1 MSAQQSSS
9 ASPVSREQQALVQNG
24 QIPPLLNGDPILDF
38 DVEMSNA
45 GDEDVS
51 RSSVVG
57 DNNSD
62 VNVNINVELTA
73 SILLESAKE
82 DLDRKKNKYYV
93 SLGNYLTLSKVD
105 PSADATK
112 AASLVYKQD
121 QDLFKEAEETLK
133 VLKASNTP
141 AVAPSDKKSMLV
153 PGNLPFLQLK
163 SDPHQEKANREVF
176 DSVYD
181 FCQEFTTVLEAHALS
196 LDASWERLLPMC
208 LNKEERSWFED
219 KLKGKSLGWKVAE
232 SALLDHYDT
241 PFRKFLNMGRVWS
254 MKQGANESARSFGA
268 KFQKFRRQ
276 ATLED
281 GVQLVLCFWWNLRP
295 EVRKACMIPLSANYG
310 TKMPSK
316 IEDIISLVN
325 ATTVDSSSLLLN
337 PGETSSISE
346 WKSFAAGNGASS
358 SSSSSSGNKG
368 KKRAFSSG
376 DAGKKHKKAWDF
388 KSALKDN
395 VCFSCKSPWEK
406 GHSCAER
413 ERHALAKVSRMALR
427 SSGGE
432 GSTFPGRGEA
442 SSSSS
447 SEDDNTSALAQM
459 ALDCKYNYK
468 EMVIK
473 KDFKNM
479 STNITFPI
487 LANNSIRTISL
498 LDCGATFSSVDKNF
512 CLKNSLPISY
522 VTHVNKKFVNKSNV
536 HEYFIRLADSNT
548 YIKRIGTCI
557 ISVTC
562 NSKTI
567 KREFEVMNLTNSNE
581 YDFSIG
587 TDYMFS
593 LGIGIYGLPLT
604 YDDEDSSEERREADR
619 RFNNKS
625 DLLES
630 IERENELKENNPAVG
645 PKEFEEAMDYI
656 QKFVK
661 NNQAIPKGSF
671 CTIPESVVCL
681 DTPENATAF
690 RSPYPIPF
698 KMQGVVDEQVKEW
711 LENGIIERAPANT
724 EWNTPLTV
732 VKKTNGKGEITGY
745 RVCHDPRLV
754 NTLLKTID
762 RMPLPVIGELFEDL
776 KGANIYSTLDLKSAF
791 NSLRLNPK
799 DAHKLSFTWRG
810 VQYKPIGTVFGIK
823 HVSSQFQRTMSIA
836 LEGLPFVRFFVD
848 DIVCASKTFE
858 EHKVHLKQV
867 IERLTRV
874 NLKLNPKKC
883 HFFQKEIYLLGFHIS
898 PKGITMD
905 RRKLVNVLEF
915 PQPKTGKDIQSYC
928 GLINYF
934 RTLIPNVSSIMSPL
948 DSLRNEKSITH
959 LWTDKHQTAFN
970 NLKKALLSDLVLSYP
985 DMNSR
990 FCISC
995 DASLTGIGAVL
1006 YQVRDGKTKYI
1017 SFVAKSLSK
1026 SERKYSATKREL
1038 LALVFALKR
1047 FHKYI
1052 YGSSFTLY
1060 TDHKALTYL
1069 HTQRVANLMMI
1080 AWMDTILQYDFKI
1093 VHLPGVANVLPDAL
1107 SRLSEETEPLLNEL
1121 GGDNEVKSI
1130 MRNSAVTKEPLPDVL
1145 SGEYF
1150 TPPTENQR
1158 NKLLVEEHLKGH
1170 FGIEAI
1176 LHALK
1181 RKGIYWTNL
1190 KSQANDLIQS
1200 CIQCQRHN
1208 ITRKGYNPLRP
1219 ITATLPGDSWGID
1232 LAGPFTM
1239 STKGNEYLLVMID
1252 IASKFYVLRAIP
1264 DKSMATVALQVLD
1277 IIGTWGPM
1285 RKLQSD
1291 CGREFVN
1298 SLMTSIKENVGFE
1311 HALISQYH
1319 PRANGAS
1326 ERAVQSA
1333 VNTIKKQIVGNVA
1346 DWDLKVPS
1354 AQLFLNSKYNA
1365 RTKSTP
1371 FSLMF
1376 GRNPN
1381 DFVDFGKEKD
1391 NATAEKIREDLKGK
1405 IKRMTEIV
1413 YPAVYENVKHV
1424 TEKQKK
1430 SFDTSH
1436 KMIDLKPGST
1446 VMILVTEKQNK
1457 LDPKYKGFYTVVRK
1471 TAANTYVLKNEKG
1484 FLEPRNYPPSLLKK
1498 VSDKI
1503 SEHKDEFFEVEA
1515 IIGHK
1520 KDDNNKYMYRC
1531 KWFDYDESYDSW
1543 EPEDNFT
1550 DPKFIKEY
1558 WQRIGEVPE
1567 SVKEINKANKRLL
1580 KSMNIA
1586 TPQNSGTKR
1595 KRITRSVSQNKKQS
1609 RF

>member
-1 MSAQQSSS
+1 MSASNSPISNSAAERAAPEHVENVQLLSSGVDEDIVMSEGDQVAAPSSS
-9 ASPVSREQQALVQNG
+9 PSPS
-24 QIPPLLNGDPILDF
+24 PS
-38 DVEMSNA
+38 VE
-45 GDEDVS
+45 VKI
-51 RSSVVG
+51 
-57 DNNSD
+57 
-62 VNVNINVELTA
+62 NINEEYTA
-73 SILLESAKE
+73 EMLIESAKE
-82 DLDRKKNKYYV
+82 DLEDKKSKYYIC
-93 SLGNYLTLSKVD
+93 LGNYLQMSRASRDGEDTKLAREVSKE
-105 PSADATK
+105 AEK
-112 AASLVYKQD
+112 
-121 QDLFKEAEETLK
+121 LFKDAEETLK
-133 VLKASNTP
+133 VLKMSN
-141 AVAPSDKKSMLV
+141 ARDV
-153 PGNLPFLQLK
+153 PVVEEKNSFVPPGLPFLQLVTDAVCEK
-163 SDPHQEKANREVF
+163 PHLPKF

-181 FCQEFTTVLEAHALS
+181 FCQEFTTVLKAHSLS
-196 LDASWERLLPMC
+196 LDAHWKRLLPSC
-208 LNKEERSWFED
+208 LNKDTQSWFED
-219 KLKGKSLGWKVAE
+219 KLAEASLNWKAGE
-232 SALLDHYDT
+232 SELLDYYDT
-241 PFRKFLNMGRVWS
+241 PMRKFLNMGRVWS
-254 MKQGANESARSFGA
+254 MKQGANESVRTFGA
-268 KFQKFRRQ
+268 KFQKLRRQ
-276 ATLED
+276 ACLED

-295 EVRKACMIPLSANYG
+295 EVRKACMVPLAANYG
-310 TKMPSK
+310 TKMPSNV
-316 IEDIISLVN
+316 EDIIALV
-325 ATTVDSSSLLLN
+325 TTTTLDTSSLLLN
-337 PGETSSISE
+337 HGETSSVSD
-346 WKSFAAGNGASS
+346 WKSFAEGNGSASF
-358 SSSSSSGNKG
+358 GTGKG
-368 KKRAFSSG
+368 KKRASLAG
-376 DAGKKHKKAWDF
+376 DVGQNAKKSWNF
-388 KSALKDN
+388 RSAVKDN

-406 GHSCAER
+406 GHSCPKR
-413 ERHALAKVSRMALR
+413 ERHLAAKVSRMAIR
-427 SSGGE
+427 SGGE
-432 GSTFPGRGEA
+432 

-447 SEDDNTSALAQM
+447 SSSSGSGAGSSSSHVEDNTSALSQM

-468 EMVIK
+468 DMVIK
-473 KDFKNM
+473 KDFKDM

-498 LDCGATFSSVDKNF
+498 LDCGATFSSVDLNF
-512 CLKNSLPISY
+512 CTKNSLSISY
-522 VTHVNKKFVNKSNV
+522 VTHVNKKFISKHNV
-536 HEYFIRLADSNT
+536 HKYFIRLADSNT
-548 YIKRIGTCI
+548 YVKRIGTCV
-557 ISVTC
+557 ISVSC

-593 LGIGIYGLPLT
+593 LGIGISGLPLM
-604 YDDEDSSEERREADR
+604 YDDQDSSEERLEADR
-619 RFNNKS
+619 RYNNKS

-656 QKFVK
+656 QRFVK

-690 RSPYPIPF
+690 RSPYPIPIS
-698 KMQGVVDEQVKEW
+698 MQGVVDEQVKEW
-711 LENGIIERAPANT
+711 IENGIIERAPANT

-732 VKKTNGKGEITGY
+732 VKKTNGKGEVTGY

-754 NTLLKTID
+754 NTLLKSID
-762 RMPLPVIGELFEDL
+762 RMPLPLIGELFEDL

-858 EHKVHLKQV
+858 EHKAHLKQV
-867 IERLTRV
+867 IERLTKV

-883 HFFQKEIYLLGFHIS
+883 HFFQKEIYLLGFHIA
-898 PKGITMD
+898 PEGITMD

-915 PQPKTGKDIQSYC
+915 PLPRTGKDIQSYC

-959 LWTDKHQTAFN
+959 LWTDKHQTAFD

-995 DASLTGIGAVL
+995 DASLNGIGAVL
-1006 YQVRDGKTKYI
+1006 YQVIGGKTKYI

-1052 YGSSFTLY
+1052 YGSTFTLY

-1107 SRLSEETEPLLNEL
+1107 SRLSEEPESSLNEL
-1121 GGDNEVKSI
+1121 GGDNGFMSI
-1130 MRNSAVTKEPLPDVL
+1130 MRNSAVTKEPLPDIL

-1150 TPPTENQR
+1150 TPPTENER
-1158 NKLLVEEHLKGH
+1158 NSLLVEEHLKGH

-1176 LHALK
+1176 VHALK

-1190 KSQANDLIQS
+1190 KNQANELIQS

-1219 ITATLPGDSWGID
+1219 VTATLPGDSWGID

-1291 CGREFVN
+1291 GGREFVN
-1298 SLMTSIKENVGFE
+1298 SLMKCIKENVGFE

-1381 DFVDFGKEKD
+1381 DFVDFSQEKD
-1391 NATAEKIREDLKGK
+1391 SATAEMIRKELQEK

-1424 TEKQKK
+1424 TEKQKQK
-1430 SFDTSH
+1430 FDTSH
-1436 KMIDLKPGST
+1436 KMLDLKPGST
-1446 VMILVTEKQNK
+1446 VMILITEKQNK
-1457 LDPKYKGFYTVVRK
+1457 LDP
-1471 TAANTYVLKNEKG
+1471 
-1484 FLEPRNYPPSLLKK
+1484 
-1498 VSDKI
+1498 
-1503 SEHKDEFFEVEA
+1503 
-1515 IIGHK
+1515 
-1520 KDDNNKYMYRC
+1520 
-1531 KWFDYDESYDSW
+1531 
-1543 EPEDNFT
+1543 
-1550 DPKFIKEY
+1550 
-1558 WQRIGEVPE
+1558 
-1567 SVKEINKANKRLL
+1567 
-1580 KSMNIA
+1580 
-1586 TPQNSGTKR
+1586 
-1595 KRITRSVSQNKKQS
+1595 
-1609 RF
+1609 

>member
-1 MSAQQSSS
+1 MSINTNTTM
-9 ASPVSREQQALVQNG
+9 SPVLDNDLFLD
-24 QIPPLLNGDPILDF
+24 IPDINPPRSG
-38 DVEMSNA
+38 
-45 GDEDVS
+45 
-51 RSSVVG
+51 SSVADSEVM
-57 DNNSD
+57 
-62 VNVNINVELTA
+62 VNIDMEVTA
-73 SILLESAKE
+73 KLLLESAQE
-82 DLDRKKNKYYV
+82 DLLRKKNRYFA
-93 SLGNYLTLSKVD
+93 LLNTYLTASKVD
-105 PSADATK
+105 PNSEESRNASVGYK
-112 AASLVYKQD
+112 AA
-121 QDLFKEAEETLK
+121 QDLYEEAEKTIRTLK
-133 VLKASNTP
+133 AANAPVGLDP
-141 AVAPSDKKSMLV
+141 AKEKKSMLV
-153 PGNLPFLQLK
+153 PGNLPFLQLRTDSHLVK
-163 SDPHQEKANREVF
+163 PHREVF

-181 FCQEFTTVLEAHALS
+181 FCQEFTTVLEAHSLS
-196 LDASWERLLPMC
+196 LDDSWERLLPTC
-208 LNKEERSWFED
+208 LNKEEKSWFED
-219 KLKGKSLGWKVAE
+219 KLKGKALKWKEAE
-232 SALLDHYDT
+232 SLLLDHYDT
-241 PFRKFLNMGRVWS
+241 PFRKFLNMGRVWC
-254 MKQGANESARSFGA
+254 MKQAKGESARSFGA

-276 ATLED
+276 ASLDD

-295 EVRKACMIPLSANYG
+295 EVREACLIPLSANYG
-310 TKMPSK
+310 SKMPSK
-316 IEDIISLVN
+316 IEDIISLVS
-325 ATTVDSSSLLLN
+325 ATTSDSAVLLDN
-337 PGETSSISE
+337 PGETRNTSAWNSYALSNG
-346 WKSFAAGNGASS
+346 AGVGASS
-358 SSSSSSGNKG
+358 VGHKG
-368 KKRAFSSG
+368 KKRAFSGDSG
-376 DAGKKHKKAWDF
+376 TKVQKKSVWNF
-388 KSALKDN
+388 KQAMKENL
-395 VCFSCKSPWEK
+395 CFSCKSPWEK
-406 GHSCAER
+406 GHSCPER
-413 ERHALAKVSRMALR
+413 EKHTMTKVSRMAVR
-427 SSGGE
+427 SSVAGATSGSSRGGE
-432 GSTFPGRGEA
+432 DC
-442 SSSSS
+442 SSSVVSLD
-447 SEDDNTSALAQM
+447 ENIDALAMM
-459 ALDCKYNYK
+459 ALDCKYNQK
-468 EMVIK
+468 DMVIK

-479 STNITFPI
+479 SANITFPL
-487 LANNSIRTISL
+487 LANNSVRTISL

-512 CLKNSLPISY
+512 CLEKKIPISY
-522 VTHVNKKFVNKSNV
+522 ITHINKKFIDKNNV
-536 HEYFIRLADSNT
+536 HKYFIRLADSNT
-548 YIKRIGTCI
+548 YIKRIGTST

-562 NSKTI
+562 NGKTI
-567 KREFEVMNLTNSNE
+567 KRDFEVMNLTNSHE

-587 TDYMFS
+587 TDYMSS
-593 LGIGIYGLPLT
+593 LGIGIYGLPLS
-604 YDDEDSSEERREADR
+604 YDDEDSSKERIEADR

-630 IERENELKENNPAVG
+630 IERENAQKENNPAIG

-656 QKFVK
+656 KVFIDK
-661 NNQAIPKGSF
+661 NQAIPKGSF

-690 RSPYPIPF
+690 RNPYPIPF
-698 KMQGVVDEQVKEW
+698 KMQGIVDDQVKEW

-754 NTLLKTID
+754 NVLLKSID
-762 RMPLPVIGELFEDL
+762 RMPLPVISELFEDL

-848 DIVCASKTFE
+848 DIVCASKSFE
-858 EHKVHLKQV
+858 EHKEHLKQV
-867 IERLTRV
+867 IQRLTKV

-898 PKGITMD
+898 PQGITMD

-959 LWTDKHQTAFN
+959 LWTDKHQTAFV
-970 NLKKALLSDLVLSYP
+970 NLKKALMSDTVLSYP
-985 DMNSR
+985 DMNSPFR
-990 FCISC
+990 ISC

-1006 YQVRDGKTKYI
+1006 HQVIDGKTRYI

-1047 FHKYI
+1047 FHKYV
-1052 YGSSFTLY
+1052 YGSHFTLY

-1093 VHLPGVANVLPDAL
+1093 VHLPGVSNVLPDVL
-1107 SRLSEETEPLLNEL
+1107 SRLFEETETMSNEL
-1121 GGDNEVKSI
+1121 GGDNMVRSI
-1130 MRNSAVTKEPLPDVL
+1130 MRNSAVTMEPLPDVL

-1150 TPPTENQR
+1150 TPPTENER

-1170 FGIEAI
+1170 FGVEAMM
-1176 LHALK
+1176 HALK
-1181 RKGIYWTNL
+1181 RKGIYWTSL
-1190 KSQANDLIQS
+1190 KSQANDLIQA

-1219 ITATLPGDSWGID
+1219 VTATLPGDSWGID
-1232 LAGPFTM
+1232 LAGPFTT

-1264 DKSMATVALQVLD
+1264 DKSAATIAIQVLD
-1277 IIGTWGPM
+1277 VISTYGPM

-1298 SLMTSIKENVGFE
+1298 SLMTCIKENVGFE

-1346 DWDLKVPS
+1346 DWDQKVPS

-1371 FSLMF
+1371 FSIMF

-1381 DFVDFGKEKD
+1381 DFADFSKEKD
-1391 NATAEKIREDLKGK
+1391 SVTTEKIQRELREK
-1405 IKRMTEIV
+1405 IKRMTEVV
-1413 YPAVYENVKHV
+1413 YPAVYEQVKSV

-1430 SFDTSH
+1430 KFDESH
-1436 KMIDLKPGST
+1436 KLSEFPIGST
-1446 VMILVTEKQNK
+1446 VMILITEKQNK

-1503 SEHKDEFFEVEA
+1503 LENKNDFFEVEA

-1520 KDDNNKYMYRC
+1520 KGDDNKYMYRC
-1531 KWFDYDESYDSW
+1531 KWLDYDESYDTW
-1543 EPEDNFT
+1543 EPEENFT

-1558 WQRIGEVPE
+1558 WQRIGEAPE
-1567 SVKEINKANKRLL
+1567 GIKDINKANKKLL
-1580 KSMNIA
+1580 KGMKVANP
-1586 TPQNSGTKR
+1586 TPKQEAGIKR
-1595 KRITRSVSQNKKQS
+1595 KRNAKTVHNKNKRSRS
-1609 RF
+1609 